1 MSTSSKRLYRSS
13 TNRIIA
19 GVCGGIAEY
28 LDIDP
33 TLMRIV
39 WVLLT
44 IFGGWGI
51 ILYIAA
57 VIIVPLNPSTTPA
70 GATQSSDPTAFKLI
84 GIVLIVVG
92 CFFLF
97 INLDFFSFREM
108 TRFVWNYLLPLSLI
122 GAGIY
127 ILVRRREAGS
137 EQPPAPPPVEP
148 GHPAE
153 AQEQTTGRK
162 KRGAA
167 RKSAPETQSSAP
179 QPEPAPPPRR
189 RLLRSFADRKLFG
202 VCGGLGEYF
211 DIDPTI
217 VRVFFVIFTLMS
229 FGFGILLY
237 IVLLFSMPEK
247 PRPVAT

>member
-1 MSTSSKRLYRSS
+1 MPTNPKRLYRSN

-28 LDIDP
+28 LDVDP

-51 ILYIAA
+51 LLYIAA
-57 VIIVPLNPSTTPA
+57 VIIIPRNPSTTPA
-70 GATQSSDPTAFKLI
+70 GTTQTSDPTVYKLI
-84 GIVLIVVG
+84 GIFLVVVG

-108 TRFVWNYLLPLSLI
+108 TRFVWNYLLPASLI

-127 ILVRRREAGS
+127 ILVRRRAPDT
-137 EQPPAPPPVEP
+137 EQLPTPPQAEQSRST
-148 GHPAE
+148 E
-153 AQEQTTGRK
+153 AQEQTTEPK
-162 KRGAA
+162 ERGTAE
-167 RKSAPETQSSAP
+167 KSAPETQSSARG
-179 QPEPAPPPRR
+179 PEPSPPPKR
-189 RLLRSFADRKLFG
+189 RLMRSFVDRKLFG

-217 VRVFFVIFTLMS
+217 IRIIFVIFTLMS
-229 FGFGILLY
+229 FGFGVLLY
-237 IVLLFSMPEK
+237 IVLLFSMPE
-247 PRPVAT
+247 RPVVT